1 MDNRKEKT
9 GPLKRM
15 AIRIA
20 LGRMAKKLKT
30 YLKDS
35 EMKDWKT
42 TIAGA
47 VLAAVVA
54 VQPIVESGI
63 IDWKDLAFAA
73 FNCRLRLPG
82 RGQTN
87 NRDKSKINRTGI
99 LN

>member
-20 LGRMAKKLKT
+20 LARMAKKLKT

-54 VQPIVESGI
+54 VQPIVESGN

-73 FNCRLRLPG
+73 LIAAFGYLAG
-82 RGQTN
+82 DKQT
-87 NRDKSKINRTGI
+87 TGTKVK
-99 LN
+99 